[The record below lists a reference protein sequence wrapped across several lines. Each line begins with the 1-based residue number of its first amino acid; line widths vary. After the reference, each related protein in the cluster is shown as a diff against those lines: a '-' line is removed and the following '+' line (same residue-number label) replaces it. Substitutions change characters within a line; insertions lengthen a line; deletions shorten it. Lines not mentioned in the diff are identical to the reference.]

1 MLLVIAFQPGA
12 DRAAH
17 FGRMAL
23 TSLAHAVLP
32 ACQHSLPQ
40 PIRGRPAHLE
50 SCRLHRFAPRASLK
64 HGASRLNFCHSLIS
78 CLHGGLLPAKRGMR
92 HAALGMNHPRWN
104 KACGGRRC
112 ERHQPVACARALA
125 GAGAVRR
132 RSDAR
137 CAAEQAPAA
146 QHITGNRRGV
156 HATAPFGEGGWGVA
170 PPRTLPSRLKPIRE
184 RPINSAAAP
193 ARPPRRAPAPKSPHK
208 CPSRSTG
215 TSRSGPQADS

>member
-23 TSLAHAVLP
+23 TSLTHAVLP
-32 ACQHSLPQ
+32 ACQHPLPQ

-50 SCRLHRFAPRASLK
+50 SCRLHRFTPRASLK

-137 CAAEQAPAA
+137 CAADKRQ
-146 QHITGNRRGV
+146 QRDTSQGTG
-156 HATAPFGEGGWGVA
+156 GGFM
-170 PPRTLPSRLKPIRE
+170 
-184 RPINSAAAP
+184 
-193 ARPPRRAPAPKSPHK
+193 PPRRSANEGGVWRPHERSLPA
-208 CPSRSTG
+208 
-215 TSRSGPQADS
+215 